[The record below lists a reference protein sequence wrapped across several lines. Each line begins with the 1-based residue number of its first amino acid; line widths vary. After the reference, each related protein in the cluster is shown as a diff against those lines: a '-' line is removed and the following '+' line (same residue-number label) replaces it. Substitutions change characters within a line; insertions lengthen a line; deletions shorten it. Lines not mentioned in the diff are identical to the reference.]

1 MSEQEKV
8 LAMPEGIDFNAP
20 LLDINDQPVKG
31 QDGQTI
37 ITLGE
42 VCCNALL
49 ANFQGDN
56 ADGTAKLKR
65 FNLARKIKGSS
76 EEEDFPVL
84 RLNSSQKKMIEE
96 LVAKVYPTLTYGR
109 VYEALEGKAEEE

>member
-8 LAMPEGIDFNAP
+8 LSIPEGIDFNQP
-20 LLDINDQPVKG
+20 ILDINDQPAKSAEGEVVC
-31 QDGQTI
+31 
-37 ITLGE
+37 LGE

-49 ANFQGDN
+49 ATIQGDN
-56 ADGTAKLKR
+56 ADGTQKLKR
-65 FNLARKIKGSS
+65 FNLARKIKGSN

-84 RLNSSQKKMIEE
+84 RLNSSQKKMIED

-109 VYEALEGKAEEE
+109 VYEALEGKTEEE

>member
-1 MSEQEKV
+1 MSEQERV
-8 LAMPEGIDFNAP
+8 LAMPEGIDFNQP
-20 LLDINDQPVKG
+20 ILDINDQPAKSA
-31 QDGQTI
+31 DGQTF

-49 ANFQGDN
+49 ATIQGDN
-56 ADGTAKLKR
+56 ADGTVKLKR

-76 EEEDFPVL
+76 DEEDFPML

-109 VYEALEGKAEEE
+109 VYEALEGKTDEE